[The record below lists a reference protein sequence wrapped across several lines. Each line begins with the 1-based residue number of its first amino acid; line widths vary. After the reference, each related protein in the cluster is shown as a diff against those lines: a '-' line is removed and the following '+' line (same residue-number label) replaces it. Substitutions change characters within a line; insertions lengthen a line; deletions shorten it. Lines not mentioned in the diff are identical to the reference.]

1 MSELL
6 ACFQQVAPYLNDL
19 TINDTLVAITD
30 REKYLAISQA
40 KTFKLNVN
48 VGSPIPK
55 GTVVAE
61 SIAAGRTIRKK
72 VGAEVL
78 GVPYIACSVPAVEDG
93 KVVGGVV
100 FCTSIQQ
107 EENVISLASDLSDG
121 LTEVSESSANIE
133 DGAEKLVEVYNALF
147 EISETLNG
155 YISETDS
162 VLKVIEN
169 FARQTNLL
177 GLNASVEAARA
188 GSAGKGFSVIANET
202 RRLAVSTADSAKKI
216 EDIFDRI
223 KKAATNQTS
232 VIGNIDHIVVS
243 QREAVKSVHNLI
255 TGLHSAVET
264 LVNDAQRLNSDN
276 DW

>member
-6 ACFQQVAPYLNDL
+6 TCFRQVAPYLNDL
-19 TINDTLVAITD
+19 TVSDTLVAITD
-30 REKYLAISQA
+30 CEKYLSIEQA
-40 KTFKLNVN
+40 KTFKLGVSE
-48 VGSPIPK
+48 GSPIPP

-61 SIAAGRTIRKK
+61 SIRTGRTVRKR

-78 GVPYIACSVPAVEDG
+78 GVPYIACSVPVVENG
-93 KVVGGVV
+93 KVVGGAV

-107 EENVISLASDLSDG
+107 EETVLSRASDLSDG
-121 LTEVSESSANIE
+121 LTEVSESSADIE
-133 DGAEKLVEVYNALF
+133 TGAEKLVEIYNTLF
-147 EISETLNG
+147 RLSETLNG
-155 YISETDS
+155 YICETDS

-223 KKAATNQTS
+223 KKASADQTT
-232 VIGNIDHIVVS
+232 VIDSIDHIVMG

-255 TGLHSAVET
+255 TGLHNTVEA
-264 LVNDAQRLNSDN
+264 LVCDAQKLNSD
-276 DW
+276 DD